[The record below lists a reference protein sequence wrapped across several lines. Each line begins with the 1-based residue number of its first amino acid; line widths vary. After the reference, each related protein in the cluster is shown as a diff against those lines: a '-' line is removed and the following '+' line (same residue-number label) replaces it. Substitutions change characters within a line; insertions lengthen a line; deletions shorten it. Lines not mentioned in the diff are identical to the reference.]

1 MIIIQPVRSLFFV
14 LMRYLIVF
22 IPITLVLLIPIYYW
36 GNLLGSGL
44 INLFGEVQG
53 LFLRPLV
60 ISLLYIFI
68 FTALLSSRVEKLN
81 QYLWFNKFSTQE
93 VKRIYKTYIYS
104 ITSVFV
110 VTLLVVCLTLFFG
123 SDFWINWFNS
133 RHYLSYYFLIVLVLS
148 PFIAI
153 FPRRA
158 S

>member
-1 MIIIQPVRSLFFV
+1 MTIIQSICSFSFLR
-14 LMRYLIVF
+14 RYLIVF
-22 IPITLVLLIPIYYW
+22 TSLTLVILIPIYYL
-36 GNLLGSGL
+36 GDLLGVGL
-44 INLFGEVQG
+44 IKLFGEVLG

-68 FTALLSSRVEKLN
+68 FTALLSSRFEKFS
-81 QYLWFNKFSTQE
+81 QYLFFNKFSTKD
-93 VKRIYKTYIYS
+93 VKRIYKTYVYGLSS
-104 ITSVFV
+104 IFV
-110 VTLLVVCLTLFFG
+110 VTLVVVCLTLIFG

-133 RHYLSYYFLIVLVLS
+133 RHYLSYYFVIVLVLS